1 MEKKSL
7 IEKKGFACF
16 ALLFGIWGLLIMAH
30 HIVSYEAILRPFMDY
45 LIENKVITNDIDG
58 VTFLRMFTNESNILF
73 LEKCCTPEKN
83 VIGFCLKWVLV
94 AKSKRRQKPSRWKK
108 ALFPL
113 KI

>member
-45 LIENKVITNDIDG
+45 LIENKVITNDLNGI
-58 VTFLRMFTNESNILF
+58 TFLRMFTNE
-73 LEKCCTPEKN
+73 
-83 VIGFCLKWVLV
+83 
-94 AKSKRRQKPSRWKK
+94 
-108 ALFPL
+108 
-113 KI
+113 